1 MTAPP
6 DSRDQDR
13 GAAGDDAGRDAPG
26 GEPRSGGPSSSGR
39 EPRSGGESGSGG
51 ETRSG
56 GGEPRPGGLTR
67 AGGEPRS
74 RGESGSGR
82 GSRSGGQSR
91 PPGADLAADLSA
103 GIQRWLIRSG
113 TRSVRRELTGQFRK
127 TFGGGNTA
135 EKGDVWG
142 TATTEPPPDEHEAP
156 ECAWCPVCRAARR
169 IRESG
174 PGLSGQLAGA
184 GDAVASAVAE
194 ALSAFDS
201 ILSVRPRT
209 DPAADRPSR
218 PASGGEQEPAGQEAG
233 TAGTP
238 PSEGPDHGPD
248 DRS

>member
-26 GEPRSGGPSSSGR
+26 GEPRS
-39 EPRSGGESGSGG
+39 
-51 ETRSG
+51 
-56 GGEPRPGGLTR
+56 
-67 AGGEPRS
+67 

-82 GSRSGGQSR
+82 GSRPGGQSR

-201 ILSVRPRT
+201 ILSARPR
-209 DPAADRPSR
+209 D
-218 PASGGEQEPAGQEAG
+218 AGSQEAQRP
-233 TAGTP
+233 GTP
-238 PSEGPDHGPD
+238 SERPDHGPD
-248 DRS
+248 DRG